1 MQKFLMNVDA
11 KILTKILYQIK
22 FNSTLCFKQYKE
34 DFQIMLI
41 PHSKWIKGEILMI
54 ISTDGEK
61 GLDQTEH
68 PLMINNKEKETQH
81 KKPNMKNPQQK

>member
-1 MQKFLMNVDA
+1 
-11 KILTKILYQIK
+11 
-22 FNSTLCFKQYKE
+22 
-34 DFQIMLI
+34 
-41 PHSKWIKGEILMI
+41 MI

-81 KKPNMKNPQQK
+81 KKPNMKNPQQKQ